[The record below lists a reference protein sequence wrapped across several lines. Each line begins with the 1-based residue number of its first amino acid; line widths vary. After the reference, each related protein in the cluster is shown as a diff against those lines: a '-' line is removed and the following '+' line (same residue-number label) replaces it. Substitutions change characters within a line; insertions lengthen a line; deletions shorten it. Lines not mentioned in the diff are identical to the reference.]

1 MSMPWD
7 SPAPQPQRS
16 YTPPPAPSYPPAP
29 PPRTSPSP
37 AQSMR
42 PDIPAPAPQPRNN
55 DLQTM
60 IQNAINEAVVANKD
74 RIQANAQRALVKTV
88 KGEKAVIEHRKV
100 VQGDGSIDEIED
112 SFEGGPVTTRTFFQ
126 GMAVDVGFAV
136 MAALGTALTPGFNAF
151 DQEAWTITGVLILK
165 TVLTTG
171 MSYAMSLQVK

>member
-1 MSMPWD
+1 MRTD
-7 SPAPQPQRS
+7 
-16 YTPPPAPSYPPAP
+16 PPPS
-29 PPRTSPSP
+29 
-37 AQSMR
+37 QH
-42 PDIPAPAPQPRNN
+42 N

-112 SFEGGPVTTRTFFQ
+112 AFEGGPVTTRTFFQ
-126 GMAVDVGFAV
+126 GFAVDVGFAV

-151 DQEAWTITGVLILK
+151 DKEAWTITGVLILK